1 MNVTAPLFEPI
12 TPGEA
17 RTWTPP
23 QGRADIAPSRYGRIE
38 GDGYL
43 TIDAHWVVPALLRSV
58 PIQGRV
64 LEPAAGRGHLD
75 PVQRDCRVVWP
86 LAYVGEK
93 GPLTFARSRRLPL
106 AALHGS
112 GSLFLRSRFGMASPG

>member
-23 QGRADIAPSRYGRIE
+23 QGRADIAPSRYERIE

-43 TIDAHWVVPALLRSV
+43 TIDAHWVVPALLRSA
-58 PIQGRV
+58 PIEGRV
-64 LEPAAGRGHLD
+64 LEPAAGPFPDDGSPTRKRASSQRRDALWAD
-75 PVQRDCRVVWP
+75 PQHQ
-86 LAYVGEK
+86 A
-93 GPLTFARSRRLPL
+93 LTQEDDANDDPIPPAR
-106 AALHGS
+106 
-112 GSLFLRSRFGMASPG
+112 